1 MHARSRVAGLVPA
14 WGIALALVGCGKA
27 PPPAATASSDY
38 APSTGTFARIGAL
51 EHGAAAVD
59 TCNLDAVDDKPVGS
73 VPVPHE
79 SVATFSGWA
88 ADGSANTVPPGVQL
102 VLKGAQNYAINVA
115 VGAPRPD
122 VAEASKRPGWTNSG
136 YVVKAN
142 LSAVAPGT
150 YTPVLLFSAGGRPV
164 QCATKHPLVIQ

>member
-1 MHARSRVAGLVPA
+1 MHARSLAAALVPVC
-14 WGIALALVGCGKA
+14 GFALVLTGCGKA
-27 PPPAATASSDY
+27 PPPAPPSSDY
-38 APSTGTFARIGAL
+38 TVVTSTFARTGPI
-51 EHGAAAVD
+51 AAATQVD
-59 TCNLDAVDDKPVGS
+59 TCNVDAVDDKPVGS
-73 VPVPHE
+73 APVPHE

-88 ADGSANTVPPGVQL
+88 ADGLADAVPAGVQL

-122 VAEASKRPGWTNSG
+122 VAKANNRPGWINSG

-150 YTPVLLFSAGGRPV
+150 YAPVLVFSAGGKPV
-164 QCATKHPLVIQ
+164 QCTTKHPLVVQ